1 MNIPTPNQLIMSAI
15 YFCSY
20 ETIETINSTLF
31 KVEIDD
37 IRKKLPHLKDKSD
50 KEIIEEVKGNSIT
63 FEDLEIED
71 VEENYDESNS
81 IKGDDMT
88 NSIDGDVHSSDE
100 LDDYTPQ
107 MGPFYHQLGDEDKKY
122 IDENSWKDY
131 LENKMPKFELT
142 IDDDDE

>member
-1 MNIPTPNQLIMSAI
+1 MSAI